1 MYRNVWPSRRS
12 TCQRRSG
19 SQHKATALALSSR
32 LLAAASM
39 LSVLRSVRVPASR
52 GTGWGDL
59 VGRRVPVGGEASV
72 TQHRLA
78 EPACPRHAPLQS
90 PPMCRGP
97 TAQGWKVSAWKEEP
111 SSLTAEAVCAH
122 LEHRRWLGH
131 APATLSSREF
141 GSGGV
146 QRAACS
152 WARRG
157 PSPC

>member
-1 MYRNVWPSRRS
+1 M
-12 TCQRRSG
+12 SG
-19 SQHKATALALSSR
+19 PVAAALASDARVPSTRPRLSPSPPGSWQ
-32 LLAAASM
+32 AASM
-39 LSVLRSVRVPASR
+39 LAVLRSVRVPASL

-59 VGRRVPVGGEASV
+59 VGWCVPVGGEASV

-78 EPACPRHAPLQS
+78 ESVCPHHVPLQS
-90 PPMCRGP
+90 PPTCRGP
-97 TAQGWKVSAWKEEP
+97 TAQGWKKEP

-122 LEHRRWLGH
+122 VWWLGH
-131 APATLSSREF
+131 APATLSSWEF

-146 QRAACS
+146 EKAACS